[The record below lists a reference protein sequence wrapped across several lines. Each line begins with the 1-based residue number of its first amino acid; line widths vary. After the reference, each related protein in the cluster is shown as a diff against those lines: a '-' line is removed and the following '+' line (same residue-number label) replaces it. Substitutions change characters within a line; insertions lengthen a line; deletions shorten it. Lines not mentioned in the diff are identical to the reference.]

1 MTSAYIWI
9 FFPGVIAF
17 ILLLLQRKDTLV
29 AIIGTA
35 TAAGLAGLAI
45 WLPAQE
51 QIFIWRWVI
60 PFGESFNILGRSL
73 ILSATDR
80 PSLVIIYLTAALWFG
95 AASFVRPNK
104 LFVPLGLAMVALLT
118 AAIAVEPFLFA
129 AIFIEIAVLVS
140 IPFLSPPGNLVGKG
154 VLRYFSFQT
163 IGMPFIL
170 ISGLMFTGFEVG
182 PGSQN
187 FVIIAIATLAIGFA
201 LLLAIFPF
209 HTWIPMLAQESH
221 PYSTAFVYLLLP
233 IAITLLG
240 LGFLDNFTWMKEDPG
255 TSILLR
261 SVGGLMVVMAGFWA
275 AAERNLAR
283 LMGFALLMDV
293 GFSLVAIGL
302 ASGEVSETYRGIFFD
317 LLLPRGISLGIWA
330 LALSGLIGK
339 VESFDYKDLKGIAQS
354 YPIISTS
361 VILAVFCLAGLPL
374 LASFP
379 MRLGLIAG
387 LSLKSTPLA
396 IWVIIGS
403 IGLLV
408 AGIRALIYMIMD
420 VDSEGWGI
428 NESWLQVIFLAVGGI
443 ILFVLGLF
451 PHLFRQILVNIPAGF

>member
-1 MTSAYIWI
+1 LNSAYIWI
-9 FFPGVIAF
+9 FFPAVVAL
-17 ILLLLQRKDTLV
+17 ILLLVQRRATLV
-29 AIIGTA
+29 AITGTA

-60 PFGESFNILGRSL
+60 PFEESFNILGRSL
-73 ILSATDR
+73 ILSGTDR

-104 LFVPLGLAMVALLT
+104 LFVPLGLGLVALLT

-140 IPFLSPPGNLVGKG
+140 IPFLSPPGNMVGKG

-182 PGSQN
+182 PGPQN
-187 FVIIAIATLAIGFA
+187 FVIIAVASLAIGFA

-221 PYSTAFVYLLLP
+221 PYSTAFVYLILP

-283 LMGFALLMDV
+283 LMGFALIMDI

-302 ASGEVSETYRGIFFD
+302 ASGEAYETYRGIFFD
-317 LLLPRGISLGIWA
+317 LLLPRGLSLGIWA

-339 VESFDYKDLKGIAQS
+339 VETFDYKDLRGIAQR

-361 VILAVFCLAGLPL
+361 VILAIFCLAGVPL

-379 MRLGLIAG
+379 MRLGLITG
-387 LSLKSTPLA
+387 LSLNSTPLA

-403 IGLLV
+403 LGLLV

-420 VDSEGWGI
+420 VDHAGWGI
-428 NESWLQVIFLAVGGI
+428 NESWLQIIFLAVGGL

-451 PHLFRQILVNIPAGF
+451 PHLFRQILVNVPAGF